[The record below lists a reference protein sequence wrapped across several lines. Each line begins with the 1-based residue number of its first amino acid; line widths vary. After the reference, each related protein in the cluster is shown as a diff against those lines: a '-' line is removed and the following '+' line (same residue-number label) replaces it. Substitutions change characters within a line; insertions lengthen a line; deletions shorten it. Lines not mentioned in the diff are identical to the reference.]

1 MSALEQMTDEDL
13 AGLLHQRD
21 EPAFMEI
28 YNRYWKML
36 YASVHA
42 VLRDSEQAKDIV
54 QEVFVSVWFN
64 AGNHPIA
71 HLKAYLQ
78 QACRFQVY
86 KQLQRKKNDVSFYER
101 LAKITS
107 EIVAEN
113 GVLEREYR
121 QQVSKVIASLPEIYR
136 ETFLLSREENL
147 TYKEIAEQLH
157 ISEKAVEKRM
167 SKSLRLL
174 REAIGQSPFMVA
186 MLIGFE
192 CNIC

>member
-1 MSALEQMTDEDL
+1 
-13 AGLLHQRD
+13 
-21 EPAFMEI
+21 
-28 YNRYWKML
+28 
-36 YASVHA
+36 
-42 VLRDSEQAKDIV
+42 
-54 QEVFVSVWFN
+54 
-64 AGNHPIA
+64 
-71 HLKAYLQ
+71 
-78 QACRFQVY
+78 
-86 KQLQRKKNDVSFYER
+86 
-101 LAKITS
+101 
-107 EIVAEN
+107 
-113 GVLEREYR
+113 LEREYR